1 MIYYG
6 FNGYSGFKS
15 RFGKTEH
22 GDGSMTRRNRILL
35 DFMKDR
41 RMLKIAAET
50 GDLRLLDIQN
60 MTELRKVM
68 MERIMRSGTEAG
80 LPYEVNLMGY
90 CFRSSK
96 YSTDMYRG
104 LCEDGDIRSCRY
116 VNHSNG
122 DRVFKMR
129 AGRLIRQ
136 LILETEFGR
145 ALPESVLIY
154 LQESFTQEWS
164 SFAMSAL
171 PKNTLVVND
180 SFRDIYSRDMCS
192 GDFHSC
198 MTGRG
203 LHTFYND
210 AVDASAASLRD
221 SDGRIVAR
229 CVIFNRVHEEGSD
242 RIWRLAERQYSTEQ
256 NDVLK
261 RALVDALIKG
271 GYIDGYKQVGF
282 DCHNSRG
289 FVDNEGNSLEDRK
302 FWIDCELETYDT
314 LSYQDSFKWYDISM
328 RRAYNHQDNAYDYC
342 LDTTEGSIDGDS
354 DESYDEYHDTYGDFD
369 TTTVIYHGREMSC
382 SVDDLEDF
390 IWIEADECYYHTD
403 DVARCPRCGDW
414 YVPDDGYYS
423 EITGETYCCC
433 DCMERADESY
443 KEDNWYWSDWDEEF
457 FEDSESLT
465 EYMSWNTVES
475 EYERR
480 TISVDS
486 AEKAEQR
493 GELYLY
499 MGEYYDDV
507 DPEGKPYRTEVT
519 HTAE

>member
-80 LPYEVNLMGY
+80 LPYEMNLMGY

-116 VNHSNG
+116 INHSNG

-164 SFAMSAL
+164 SFAMSTL

-221 SDGRIVAR
+221 SEGRIVAR

-271 GYIDGYKQVGF
+271 GYIDGYK
-282 DCHNSRG
+282 HR
-289 FVDNEGNSLEDRK
+289 
-302 FWIDCELETYDT
+302 
-314 LSYQDSFKWYDISM
+314 
-328 RRAYNHQDNAYDYC
+328 
-342 LDTTEGSIDGDS
+342 
-354 DESYDEYHDTYGDFD
+354 
-369 TTTVIYHGREMSC
+369 
-382 SVDDLEDF
+382 
-390 IWIEADECYYHTD
+390 
-403 DVARCPRCGDW
+403 
-414 YVPDDGYYS
+414 
-423 EITGETYCCC
+423 
-433 DCMERADESY
+433 
-443 KEDNWYWSDWDEEF
+443 
-457 FEDSESLT
+457 
-465 EYMSWNTVES
+465 
-475 EYERR
+475 
-480 TISVDS
+480 
-486 AEKAEQR
+486 
-493 GELYLY
+493 
-499 MGEYYDDV
+499 
-507 DPEGKPYRTEVT
+507 
-519 HTAE
+519 